1 MFCFLNHII
10 DIKIHFFGQILA
22 VDVKINW
29 VDKTSTQR
37 ATIYFV
43 GVFFFL
49 LKSLISNFKINL
61 ELSQIQSIS
70 IFWKNSL
77 GITLLLSLLLLF

>member
-1 MFCFLNHII
+1 MFCFLNHIT
-10 DIKIHFFGQILA
+10 DIKIHFFGQI
-22 VDVKINW
+22 DQ

-37 ATIYFV
+37 ATIYFA
-43 GVFFFL
+43 GLFFS

-77 GITLLLSLLLLF
+77 GITLLLSFLLLF

>member
-1 MFCFLNHII
+1 MFYFLNHT

-22 VDVKINW
+22 IDVKINW
-29 VDKTSTQR
+29 VDKTSTQH
-37 ATIYFV
+37 ATIYFA
-43 GVFFFL
+43 GLFFFFS
-49 LKSLISNFKINL
+49 LKSIISNFKINL

-70 IFWKNSL
+70 TFWKNSL